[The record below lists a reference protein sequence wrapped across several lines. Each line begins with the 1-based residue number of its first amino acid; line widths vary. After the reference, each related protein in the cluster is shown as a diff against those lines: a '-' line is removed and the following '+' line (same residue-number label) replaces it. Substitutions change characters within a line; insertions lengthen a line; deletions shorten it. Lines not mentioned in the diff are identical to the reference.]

1 LTVSSGLPA
10 GAQRVLRRLNERSLF
25 AVLLAEGRLTRVA
38 LQHRTGLSL
47 PTITRALANLQD
59 AGLVA
64 EAGTVST
71 GRGPAAAV
79 YEVRPRDGGVAAA
92 IALTGDMIS
101 VSLMSTAG
109 ESLACEQE
117 RPRRSASGPALVQTV
132 RRLLRTALRSA
143 RIDRIHVSHTVV
155 AVPAVVDTD
164 GQLTTA
170 IPSGLPSL
178 EQHHI
183 DAIRGLVGRSSAV
196 DNDVNLAA
204 IGEHHAGAARGID
217 DIVYLSLGSG
227 IGTGVILGG
236 QLHRGSHG
244 AAGEVGH
251 MPVGP
256 IDPHSR
262 PARRHGAA
270 QLAASEDAV
279 RRLARAAGMTRRN
292 SLAAVL
298 ASADRGESAGC
309 DVFAT
314 LAKQVALMVASVV
327 SVLDP
332 ELVVVGGS
340 VGAAGETLLTPL
352 RRELDQIFPT
362 PPPVV
367 ASELGTDA
375 VRRGAEIAA
384 VAGVQEQ
391 LFTVITP
398 PPAPSPV
405 VVGTRHHREATIVR

>member
-1 LTVSSGLPA
+1 MAVSSDLPA

-38 LQHRTGLSL
+38 LHQRTGLSL
-47 PTITRALANLQD
+47 PTITRALGNLQA

-64 EAGTVST
+64 DVGTVSK

-92 IALTGDMIS
+92 IALTGDLVS

-109 ESLACEQE
+109 ESLAHEQ
-117 RPRRSASGPALVQTV
+117 LVPDRAAPGEVLV
-132 RRLLRTALRSA
+132 RQVRQLLRTALRTA
-143 RIDRIHVSHTVV
+143 RTDRIHVAHTVV
-155 AVPAVVDTD
+155 AVPAVVDAD
-164 GQLTTA
+164 GRLGTA
-170 IPSGLPSL
+170 IPSSLPEL
-178 EQHHI
+178 DQHSV
-183 DAIRGLVGRSSAV
+183 DTIRGLVGRSSSV

-204 IGEHHAGAARGID
+204 LGEHDAGAARGID
-217 DIVYLSLGSG
+217 DVVYISLGSG

-236 QLHRGSHG
+236 SLHRGSHG
-244 AAGEVGH
+244 AAGEVAH

-256 IDPHSR
+256 IDPHSSA
-262 PARRHGAA
+262 ARRHGAF

-279 RRLARAAGMTRRN
+279 RRMARAAGMSRRS
-292 SLAAVL
+292 SLDAVI
-298 ASADRGESAGC
+298 AGARRGEPAGRG
-309 DVFAT
+309 VFAT
-314 LAKQVALMVASVV
+314 LAKHVALMVAAVV

-340 VGAAGETLLTPL
+340 VGEAGDLLLRPL
-352 RRELDQIFPT
+352 RRELAHIFPS

-367 ASELGTDA
+367 SSELGVDA
-375 VRRGAEIAA
+375 VRRGAEISA
-384 VAGVQEQ
+384 VNGVQAQ

-398 PPAPSPV
+398 PPAPAA
-405 VVGTRHHREATIVR
+405 VGPRAPREATIVR